1 MKTTQGPVWMDGL
14 THKAPALLKHQRHSR
29 FVQLGG
35 NRSDALMG
43 ARGVVKSTEFH
54 QETNAT
60 RCWATA
66 LR

>member
-14 THKAPALLKHQRHSR
+14 THKAPALLKHQPHSR

-43 ARGVVKSTEFH
+43 ARVIVEPTEFH
-54 QETNAT
+54 QSSPKMG
-60 RCWATA
+60 
-66 LR
+66 